1 MCRWVA
7 YLGSPIAPK
16 ELLHDPVR
24 SLIEQSRRHAPN
36 MAIPNGDG
44 TGLGWYEH
52 RAEPALFRSITPA
65 WGDENLLELATE
77 IRTRLFLA
85 HVRAGTGTPVQQTNC
100 HPFRYRN
107 WLFVHNGFVAGYD
120 ILRRDLLLAVRP
132 DLFPNI
138 AGSTDSELLFHLALT
153 FGLIDD
159 PIAGIAR
166 MAGFVEAT
174 ASGAGV
180 HEPALQMT
188 VGVSDGMRLY
198 AVRYAS
204 GPEVNTLFVSEDA
217 ASVRMLYPDNERLG
231 HFRDDARVVVS
242 EPLTD
247 LPGMWRKVPA
257 GTALTIGEEIE
268 EQTFK
273 PIPPVASHETDGVT
287 A

>member
-1 MCRWVA
+1 MCRWVG
-7 YLGSPIAPK
+7 YLGSPIAPR
-16 ELLHDPVR
+16 ELLHDPQR

-36 MAIPNGDG
+36 MEIPNGDG

-77 IRTRLFLA
+77 IRTPLFLA
-85 HVRAGTGTPVQQTNC
+85 HVRAGTGTPVQLTNC

-107 WLFVHNGFVAGYD
+107 WLFVHNGYVGGYST
-120 ILRRDLLLAVRP
+120 LRRDLLMAVRP
-132 DLFPNI
+132 DLFGNI

-153 FGLIDD
+153 FGLTDD

-174 ASGAGV
+174 AAAADLG
-180 HEPALQMT
+180 EPALQMT
-188 VGVSDGMRLY
+188 VGVSDGLRLY
-198 AVRYAS
+198 AARYAS
-204 GPEVNTLFVSEDA
+204 GPEVNTLFVSEDLQ
-217 ASVRMLYPDNERLG
+217 SVRMLYPDDEPLV
-231 HFRDDARVVVS
+231 HFGGDARVVVS

-247 LPGMWRKVPA
+247 LPGLWREVPA
-257 GTALTIGEEIE
+257 GTALIVGKDIE
-268 EQTFK
+268 EQAFE
-273 PIPPVASHETDGVT
+273 PITPVA